1 MAAKNALDKRRC
13 NSSEDETQYSS
24 RDYGDNNDG
33 DNTLL
38 AVETR
43 SVSSSSS
50 EGCTGFVNNG
60 LESDDDS
67 ETGNMDVS
75 QIVETVLRQ
84 QVTSALRI
92 SESSDVHVG
101 PSLTYNGPVTI
112 NVTVQPQSEHQTT
125 PPQSDPQLE
134 CQLELRNQTQP
145 QLQTEHP
152 PEQQPISHAQIQS
165 QTQIQH
171 PPQQQ
176 PVSQLQTQNEIREHP
191 QQQPLSQ
198 TLDEPSPH
206 TQQHHLEQPQTMVQR
221 NLQKYGQ
228 DFRTVKPSG
237 CQLIAAELAR
247 KGQLTGLIRD
257 VGADVVQPCC
267 ERNMAFI
274 VLLVMLVMVGGIS
287 LCLVVGYRRNAS
299 PTTPSVNTTV
309 KGTSPNELNTENP
322 QNITVAVG
330 QETGCNSGGHKED
343 KPCKGRNNNSDLK
356 PKHEQPTT
364 REYKPTTT
372 TEKQISDKP
381 TIATEKTNSGQTYN
395 YTSQTKFAQ
404 TTSAK
409 PTTTT
414 ETTKFVQT
422 TSAKPTT
429 ITEPTKFVQT
439 TSAKPTTTT
448 ETQISGPCQHFWE
461 QIIDIWGNTCYHEY
475 TICDFGNHN

>member
-38 AVETR
+38 AVDSH

-50 EGCTGFVNNG
+50 EEYGGYVNNG
-60 LESDDDS
+60 LQSDEDS
-67 ETGNMDVS
+67 ETGIMDVS

-84 QVTSALRI
+84 PVSPALRI

-112 NVTVQPQSEHQTT
+112 NVTVQPQSEHQAT

-134 CQLELRNQTQP
+134 CQLELRNQIQP

-176 PVSQLQTQNEIREHP
+176 PLQTQNEIREP
-191 QQQPLSQ
+191 PRQQPLSQ
-198 TLDEPSPH
+198 TLDEPLPH
-206 TQQHHLEQPQTMVQR
+206 TQQPRLQQPQTMVQR
-221 NLQKYGQ
+221 NLQTYGQ

-257 VGADVVQPCC
+257 VGADVVQSCC
-267 ERNMAFI
+267 ERNIVFI
-274 VLLVMLVMVGGIS
+274 VLLVVLVTVCGIS
-287 LCLVVGYRRNAS
+287 LSLVVGYRRNAS
-299 PTTPSVNTTV
+299 PSRPSVDTTV

-330 QETGCNSGGHKED
+330 QETGS
-343 KPCKGRNNNSDLK
+343 
-356 PKHEQPTT
+356 
-364 REYKPTTT
+364 TTT
-372 TEKQISDKP
+372 TEKQISDKS

-395 YTSQTKFAQ
+395 YNSQTNFVK
-404 TTSAK
+404 TTSVK
-409 PTTTT
+409 H
-414 ETTKFVQT
+414 
-422 TSAKPTT
+422 
-429 ITEPTKFVQT
+429 
-439 TSAKPTTTT
+439 TTTT
-448 ETQISGPCQHFWE
+448 ETQISGSCQHFRERNMWE
-461 QIIDIWGNTCYHEY
+461 NICYVY
-475 TICDFGNHN
+475 TICDNVVVDYNPVPCV

>member
-228 DFRTVKPSG
+228 VSRSMKPAG
-237 CQLIAAELAR
+237 CQLIAEELTRKDQWAELEV
-247 KGQLTGLIRD
+247 GG
-257 VGADVVQPCC
+257 VGADVVETCC
-267 ERNMAFI
+267 ERNVTI
-274 VLLVMLVMVGGIS
+274 VVLLVIVTMVFAIGLTLVA
-287 LCLVVGYRRNAS
+287 GYRHGARNAS
-299 PTTPSVNTTV
+299 PSPGVRVTQSMA
-309 KGTSPNELNTENP
+309 KGASLNLKENTENEQDIKPGSTQEPGQKVKNKKEQRCKDTKDSSSLPSKNDELPKSPYKP
-322 QNITVAVG
+322 QNSS
-330 QETGCNSGGHKED
+330 EE
-343 KPCKGRNNNSDLK
+343 
-356 PKHEQPTT
+356 
-364 REYKPTTT
+364 
-372 TEKQISDKP
+372 
-381 TIATEKTNSGQTYN
+381 
-395 YTSQTKFAQ
+395 
-404 TTSAK
+404 
-409 PTTTT
+409 
-414 ETTKFVQT
+414 
-422 TSAKPTT
+422 
-429 ITEPTKFVQT
+429 
-439 TSAKPTTTT
+439 
-448 ETQISGPCQHFWE
+448 QISGPCQHTLGTST
-461 QIIDIWGNTCYHEY
+461 DSLPSRAR
-475 TICDFGNHN
+475 FGHTERTPIATTTVCNCIQPRNKRSSGT